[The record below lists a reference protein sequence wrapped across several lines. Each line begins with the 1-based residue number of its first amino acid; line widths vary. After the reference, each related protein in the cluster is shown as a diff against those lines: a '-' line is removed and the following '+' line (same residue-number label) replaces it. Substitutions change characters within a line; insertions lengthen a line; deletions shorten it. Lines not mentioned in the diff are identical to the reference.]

1 MFYVYCKLVN
11 SNCIIKPIFHDKNP
25 KAHGLNDDEVMGYLK
40 SQESGYLFINDAST
54 NDTEFMKELVDLK
67 WLIYTTDHHIKSV
80 DNPYCTLVNNQ
91 ISENVINKG
100 LSGTG
105 VIWKCLK
112 RYDEIY
118 EYNYAKY
125 LISYVMCS
133 IISDSMSLLY
143 EENYSFIKWGKIN
156 IHRNLLP
163 FIEAFNKGDT
173 NKDYSYGFVVK
184 MNSTIRLGTLD
195 DKRDLFYGLCGE
207 LDNINNLIN
216 RMNKLHTKQ
225 SNEVNKLIENNI
237 EEIYNNKIGLFK
249 VDTKSPLTGLVAN
262 KLMSKYNKPI
272 LLVYENENNECF
284 GSCRSPIPIK
294 NQLNKSGLFVFNE
307 GHLQSFGTCYMKDKE
322 KDIIDYFRNMELE
335 EPTETVLLST
345 NTSSLSNVLFNF
357 KEDNK
362 QYFGTNI
369 PIPKFHIHSIHIN
382 GKDIKEL
389 GNGSTIKFSYKG
401 VDFIKFFCSK
411 DLKEQLHI
419 GKNKSLSIEV
429 IGELDKNIFR
439 GKITNQV
446 IIDKIEVKDYN
457 RNVNDVF

>member
-1 MFYVYCKLVN
+1 MYCKLVN
-11 SNCIIKPIFHDKNP
+11 LNCIIEPIFHDKNP

-40 SQESGYLFINDAST
+40 SQESSYLFINDAST
-54 NDTEFMKELVDLK
+54 NDTDFMEELVDLK
-67 WLIYTTDHHIKSV
+67 WLIYTTDHHLQSI

-91 ISENVINKG
+91 ISNNVINKG

-118 EYNYAKY
+118 GYNYAKG

-143 EENYSFIKWGKIN
+143 EENYSFIKWGKMN
-156 IHRNLLP
+156 IHKNLVP
-163 FIEAFNKGDT
+163 FIETFNKGDT

-184 MNSTIRLGTLD
+184 INSTIRLGTLD
-195 DKRDLFYGLCGE
+195 DKNDLFYALCGE
-207 LDNINNLIN
+207 LDDMDDLIN

-225 SNEVNKLIENNI
+225 SNEVNKLIENNV
-237 EEIYNNKIGLFK
+237 EEVYNNKIGLFNIN
-249 VDTKSPLTGLVAN
+249 TKSSLTGLVAN

-272 LLVYENENNECF
+272 LLVYKNEKGECS

-307 GHLQSFGTCYMKDKE
+307 GHLSSFGTCYMKDKE
-322 KDIIDYFRNMELE
+322 QDIINYFENMELE

-345 NTSSLSNVLFNF
+345 NTSSLSNNLFNF

-369 PIPKFHIHSIHIN
+369 PIPKFHIHSIYIN
-382 GKDIKEL
+382 GKDIREL
-389 GNGSTIKFSYKG
+389 GNGSAIKFSYKS

-419 GKNKSLSIEV
+419 GKNKQLSIEV

-439 GKITNQV
+439 NKITNQV

-457 RNVNDVF
+457 KSINNIF

>member
-1 MFYVYCKLVN
+1 MYCKLVN
-11 SNCIIKPIFHDKNP
+11 PNCIIEPIFHDKNP
-25 KAHGLNDDEVMGYLK
+25 KAHGLNDDEVMRYLK
-40 SQESGYLFINDAST
+40 SQESSYLFINDAST
-54 NDTEFMKELVDLK
+54 NDTDFMEELVGLK
-67 WLIYTTDHHIKSV
+67 WLIYTTDHHLQSI

-91 ISENVINKG
+91 ISNNVINKG

-112 RYDEIY
+112 RYDETY
-118 EYNYAKY
+118 GYNYAKG

-143 EENYSFIKWGKIN
+143 EENYSFIKWGKMN
-156 IHRNLLP
+156 IHKNLLP
-163 FIEAFNKGDT
+163 FIETFNKGDT

-184 MNSTIRLGTLD
+184 INSTIRLGTLD
-195 DKRDLFYGLCGE
+195 DKNDLFYALCGE
-207 LDNINNLIN
+207 LDDIDDLIN

-225 SNEVNKLIENNI
+225 SNEVNKLIENNV
-237 EEIYNNKIGLFK
+237 EEVYNNKIGLFNIN
-249 VDTKSPLTGLVAN
+249 TKSSLTGLVAN

-272 LLVYENENNECF
+272 LLVYKNEKGECS

-294 NQLNKSGLFVFNE
+294 NQLNESGLFVFNE
-307 GHLQSFGTCYMKDKE
+307 GHLLSFGTCYMKDKE
-322 KDIIDYFRNMELE
+322 QDIINYFENMELE
-335 EPTETVLLST
+335 EPTEIVLLST
-345 NTSSLSNVLFNF
+345 NTSSLSNNLFNF

-382 GKDIKEL
+382 GKDIREL

-411 DLKEQLHI
+411 EFKEQLHI
-419 GKNKSLSIEV
+419 SKNKPLSIEV

-439 GKITNQV
+439 GKVTNQV
-446 IIDKIEVKDYN
+446 VIDKIEVKDYN
-457 RNVNDVF
+457 KSVNDIF